1 MTTLNAA
8 TAASTSRVPRADVVR
23 ALARRDFLTTRSY
36 KLSFVLEVFFGVV
49 ELAVYFFIS
58 QIIGDVTS
66 ESLHGAPSYFAF
78 AAVGVIMA
86 ALLSAATT
94 SIALRLREEQLA
106 GTMEVLAAQPV
117 TSLELC
123 VGIVSFPFA
132 YSAVRAALYLLIAAF
147 WMNLDVSQTSWAGV
161 ATMLVATA
169 LGLSP
174 LGILSGALVVLYK
187 RGSLLGAT
195 LVYAMTIIGGA
206 VFPISVLPDWLEW
219 IGRLL
224 PVRFAFDG
232 VRAALFSGEGWGGD
246 ALALAAFGIVSAPLS
261 LLAFAFALDRA
272 KKTGSL
278 SEY

>member
-1 MTTLNAA
+1 LNAA
-8 TAASTSRVPRADVVR
+8 TAASISRLPRADVVR

-36 KLSFVLEVFFGVV
+36 KLSFVLEVFFGLV

-58 QIIGDVTS
+58 QVFGEVDP
-66 ESLHGAPSYFAF
+66 ESLQGAPSYFAF
-78 AAVGVIMA
+78 AAVGVIMS
-86 ALLSAATT
+86 ALLAAATT
-94 SIALRLREEQLA
+94 SIAARLREEQLA

-117 TSLELC
+117 TPLELC
-123 VGIVSFPFA
+123 AGIVSFPFA
-132 YSAVRAALYLLIAAF
+132 YSAVRAAVYLIVATF
-147 WMNLDVSQTSWAGV
+147 WMNLDVSQTSWFGV
-161 ATMLVATA
+161 ATMLAVTA

-187 RGSLLGAT
+187 RGSVIGGTLIYAT
-195 LVYAMTIIGGA
+195 TILGGA

-219 IGRLL
+219 IGRLM

-232 VRAALFSGEGWGGD
+232 VRAALFSGAGWGGD
-246 ALALAAFGIVSAPLS
+246 ALALVAFGVVSAPLS
-261 LLAFAFALDRA
+261 LFAFSFALDRA

>member
-1 MTTLNAA
+1 M
-8 TAASTSRVPRADVVR
+8 

-36 KLSFVLEVFFGVV
+36 KLSFVLEVVFGVV

-58 QIIGDVTS
+58 QVLGEVNP
-66 ESLHGAPSYFAF
+66 ESLQGAPSYFAF
-78 AAVGVIMA
+78 ASVGVIMA
-86 ALLSAATT
+86 ALLAAATT
-94 SIALRLREEQLA
+94 SIAARLREEQLA

-117 TSLELC
+117 TSPELC

-132 YSAVRAALYLLIAAF
+132 YAAVRAALYLLVAAF
-147 WMNLDVSQTSWAGV
+147 WMNLDVSQTSWPGV

-169 LGLSP
+169 LALSP

-187 RGSLLGAT
+187 RGSLLGGT

-219 IGRLL
+219 IGRLM

-232 VRAALFSGEGWGGD
+232 VRAALFSGAGWGDD
-246 ALALAAFGIVSAPLS
+246 ALALAAFGVVLAPLS

>member
-1 MTTLNAA
+1 LNAA
-8 TAASTSRVPRADVVR
+8 TTASTSRLPRADVAR

-132 YSAVRAALYLLIAAF
+132 YSAVRAALYLLVAAF

-161 ATMLVATA
+161 ATMLAATA

-187 RGSLLGAT
+187 RGSLLGGT

-219 IGRLL
+219 IGRLM

-232 VRAALFSGEGWGGD
+232 VRAALFSGGGWGDD
-246 ALALAAFGIVSAPLS
+246 ALALAAFGVVLAPLS